1 MLPSALDLSR
11 DSGTT
16 GETPLHIWLHSLPP
30 GYEAAGLE
38 VGSLK
43 MAFMS
48 VYPYMLRAEL

>member
-1 MLPSALDLSR
+1 MLPSALDLNR
-11 DSGTT
+11 DSETT

-30 GYEAAGLE
+30 GYEAVGLE

-48 VYPYMLRAEL
+48 VYPYMLRTEL